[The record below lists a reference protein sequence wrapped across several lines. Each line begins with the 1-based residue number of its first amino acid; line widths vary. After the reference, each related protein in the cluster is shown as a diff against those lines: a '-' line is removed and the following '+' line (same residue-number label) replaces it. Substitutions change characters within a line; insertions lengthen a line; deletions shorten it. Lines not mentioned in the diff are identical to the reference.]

1 MDIEKLRQEIIKKIE
16 ETDDMELLFKIK
28 AIIDDYSMVN
38 EPSVQYGIESDED
51 IVAYT
56 VDGKPL
62 TKAEYIADI
71 KLAEKDFEEGN
82 FYTTNEVRKI
92 VASWKR

>member
-1 MDIEKLRQEIIKKIE
+1 MNIARLKEEIIRKIE
-16 ETDDMELLFKIK
+16 ETNDIDLLLQIQDVILGNSIVSEL
-28 AIIDDYSMVN
+28 
-38 EPSVQYGIESDED
+38 SVQYDVESDED

-71 KLAEKDFEEGN
+71 ELAAKEIEEGN
-82 FYTTNEVRKI
+82 FYTTDEVRKI
-92 VASWKR
+92 AASWKK